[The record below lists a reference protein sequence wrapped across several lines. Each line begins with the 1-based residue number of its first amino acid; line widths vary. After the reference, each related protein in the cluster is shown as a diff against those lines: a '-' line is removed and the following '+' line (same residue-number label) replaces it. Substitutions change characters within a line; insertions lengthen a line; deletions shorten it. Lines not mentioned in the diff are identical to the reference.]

1 MSAAPARRSV
11 YVFSETQLKVL
22 HGVIDTVLD
31 VVLDE
36 KIFDAKLEAQVNRC
50 ISESKLDAS
59 AACNNVTSSDI
70 EELLKFDN
78 IPTPVRNAWVLLR
91 HAKEAKTDPSPQTL
105 QVLLDANPNFNLLKI
120 AQIKL
125 FTADLK
131 EQKAEWSAALCSSLL
146 NLRRAYL
153 EMTPPMEYAYQERHS
168 FRFFIGLAPFQLD
181 KLNGQQ
187 LVAGVIQAEVA
198 RYVNERVSSF
208 KNKAKQSEVKSET
221 KVSAASDGDG
231 GDRKES
237 KEERKASES
246 PSLLNWDMKNLKRIA
261 FREIKTDENTRVEAC
276 VMLAHLYRERDA
288 EWRLLEFDNRMEL
301 KHSPHSALTGI
312 FSMHIMSP
320 KNIERMR
327 YFLNEAKKHSSKPGG
342 KMANILLNES
352 KAWQTMEGTREY
364 FSQYSELLISKY
376 LPASFNYF
384 TSRIMPPSSMT
395 LNEIMLLLIGISSA
409 REAPERLV
417 SAEAVPSIFPFL
429 KDRLSNMLMSPEE
442 MKPFFDAAYANY
454 PPALHFMGMIYEYV
468 PDNEY
473 SKESN
478 LRAAFD
484 LYSSAAKQDYPAS
497 IISLAHCFELGIGTA
512 KSIDRAVQL
521 YSQAANDGSVYACG
535 RLGRIYSVGTYVARS
550 IAEVELAKWQKMEE
564 DNLGE
569 LVDANASVNTF
580 TL

>member
-1 MSAAPARRSV
+1 MSAAPAQRSV

-22 HGVIDTVLD
+22 HEAIDTVLD
-31 VVLDE
+31 AVLDE
-36 KIFDAKLEAQVNRC
+36 KLFDAKLEAQVNRC

-59 AACNNVTSSDI
+59 AACNNVTLSDI
-70 EELLKFDN
+70 EELLRFDG
-78 IPTPVRNAWVLLR
+78 IPTPVRDAWVSLR
-91 HAKEAKTDPSPQTL
+91 HAKEAKADPSPQTL
-105 QVLLDANPNFNLLKI
+105 ETLLDANPNFNLLKI

-125 FTADLK
+125 FIAELK
-131 EQKAEWSAALCSSLL
+131 EQKAGWSEALCGSLL
-146 NLRRAYL
+146 NLRRTYL
-153 EMTPPMEYAYQERHS
+153 EMTPPMEYAYQERQS
-168 FRFFIGLAPFQLD
+168 FRFFIGPVPFQLD
-181 KLNGQQ
+181 KFNGRQQ

-198 RYVNERVSSF
+198 RYVNERVSNF
-208 KNKAKQSEVKSET
+208 KNKAKQSEVKNET
-221 KVSAASDGDG
+221 KVSAVNDGDD

-261 FREIKTDENTRVEAC
+261 FREIKTDENTQVEAC
-276 VMLAHLYRERDA
+276 IMLAHLYRERDA

-301 KHSPHSALTGI
+301 KQSAHLALMGI
-312 FSMHIMSP
+312 FNMRIVSP

-352 KAWQTMEGTREY
+352 KVGQTMERTREY

-376 LPASFNYF
+376 PAASFNYF
-384 TSRIMPPSSMT
+384 TSRIMPPSPMT
-395 LNEIMLLLIGISSA
+395 LNEIMLLLIGISNA

-417 SAEAVPSIFPFL
+417 SAAVIPSIFLFL
-429 KDRLSNMLMSPEE
+429 KERLSDILMSSEE

-454 PPALHFMGMIYEYV
+454 PPALHFMGMVYEYA

-473 SKESN
+473 SKEIN

-484 LYSSAAKQDYPAS
+484 LYSNAATQGYPAS
-497 IISLAHCFELGIGTA
+497 IISLARCFELGRGTT
-512 KSIDRAVQL
+512 KSIERAVQL
-521 YSQAANDGSVYACG
+521 YSQAADNGSVYACG
-535 RLGRIYSVGTYVARS
+535 RLERIYSAGTYVARS
-550 IAEVELAKWQKMEE
+550 MAEVARWQKMEE

-569 LVDANASVNTF
+569 LVDTNASVNTF
-580 TL
+580 TP